1 MKRGFTLRSTM
12 AGMLSTLMFL
22 QAGATVMA
30 QDIDISTAE
39 SIKVKES
46 VVGLGLAFV
55 PEYEGSEDYKAVPII
70 NARFN
75 LNNNMYIGFLGNTL
89 RANLV
94 PSQEWNAGPLLRYRP
109 ERNNVKNDQVDAM
122 EKVDAA
128 IEAGGFLSYN
138 LPDWT
143 FSISAA
149 QDIAGAHDGFLL
161 DMGVGYRY
169 KLQADTML
177 TLNAQTTYA
186 SSDYMHTYFSVDQAD
201 SLRSRLKTYNAD
213 AGLKDFGVGIALQHA
228 YSRKWSVV
236 GVIRYSRLLG
246 DAADSPV
253 VDDAGSANQML
264 TGAFVNYSF

>member
-1 MKRGFTLRSTM
+1 MKKKCVSGSAMVAVLFAATLLLVGKT
-12 AGMLSTLMFL
+12 AL
-22 QAGATVMA
+22 A

-39 SIKVKES
+39 SIKIKES

-55 PEYEGSEDYKAVPII
+55 PDYEGSEDYKAIPVI
-70 NARFN
+70 NARLN

-109 ERNNVKNDQVDAM
+109 ERDNVENDQVDAM

-143 FSISAA
+143 FSLAAA
-149 QDIAGAHDGFLL
+149 QDIAGGHDGFLL
-161 DMGVGYRY
+161 DLGVGYRY
-169 KLQADTML
+169 KLQAETML
-177 TLNAQTTYA
+177 MVNGQTTFA
-186 SSDYMHTYFSVDQAD
+186 SSDYMETYFSVDQGD
-201 SLRSRLKTYNAD
+201 HIRSGLRTYDAD
-213 AGLKDFGVGIALQHA
+213 AGLKDISFGIALKHGFA
-228 YSRKWSVV
+228 RNWSVV
-236 GVIRYSRLLG
+236 GMLRLSRLLG

-253 VDDAGSANQML
+253 VDDAGSENQLL

>member
-1 MKRGFTLRSTM
+1 MKKQRISNNAMVAILFTATLLL
-12 AGMLSTLMFL
+12 AGNT
-22 QAGATVMA
+22 AKA

-39 SIKVKES
+39 SIKVKSS

-55 PEYEGSEDYKAVPII
+55 PDYEGSENYTAVPVI
-70 NARFN
+70 NARLN

-109 ERNNVKNDQVDAM
+109 ERNNVDNSHVDAM
-122 EKVDAA
+122 KKVDAA
-128 IEAGGFLSYN
+128 IEAGGFVSYN

-143 FSISAA
+143 FSLSAA
-149 QDIAGAHDGFLL
+149 QDISGAHDGFLL
-161 DMGVGYRY
+161 DLGGGYRY

-177 TLNAQTTYA
+177 TFNAQLTYA
-186 SSDYMHTYFSVDQAD
+186 SSDYMQTYFSVDQGDALRSGLKRYDAD
-201 SLRSRLKTYNAD
+201 S
-213 AGLKDFGVGIALQHA
+213 GLKDFGIGVAVQHGFA
-228 YSRKWSVV
+228 RNWSVV
-236 GVIRYSRLLG
+236 GVLRYSRLLG

-253 VDDAGSANQML
+253 VDDAGSANQLL

>member
-1 MKRGFTLRSTM
+1 MKRKFTVRSTM
-12 AGMLSTLMFL
+12 VGILTAAMFL
-22 QAGATVMA
+22 QAGATAMA

-39 SIKVKES
+39 SIKIKES

-55 PEYEGSEDYKAVPII
+55 PDYEGSEDYKAIPII

-75 LNNNMYIGFLGNTL
+75 LNNNMYIGFLGNAF

-109 ERNNVKNDQVDAM
+109 ERSDVENDQVDSM

-149 QDIAGAHDGFLL
+149 QDIAGSHDGFLL
-161 DMGVGYRY
+161 DLGVGYRY
-169 KLQADTML
+169 KLQAETML
-177 TLNAQTTYA
+177 TLNAQTTFA
-186 SSDYMHTYFSVDQAD
+186 SNDYMQTYFSVDQGDAAR
-201 SLRSRLKTYNAD
+201 SGLRTYDAD
-213 AGLKDFGVGIALQHA
+213 AGFKDFGVGIALQHA
-228 YSRKWSVV
+228 YSRNWGVV

-253 VDDAGSANQML
+253 VDDAGSENQLL
-264 TGAFVNYSF
+264 TGVFVNYSF

>member
-1 MKRGFTLRSTM
+1 MIRQLTLGSTM
-12 AGMLSTLMFL
+12 AGILFAAMFL
-22 QAGATVMA
+22 QAGATAMA
-30 QDIDISTAE
+30 QDFDISTAE

-46 VVGLGLAFV
+46 VVGLGIAFV
-55 PEYEGSEDYKAVPII
+55 PDYEGSEDYTAIPII
-70 NARFN
+70 NARLN

-109 ERNNVKNDQVDAM
+109 ERNDVDNAQVDRM

-128 IEAGGFLSYN
+128 VEAGGFVSYN

-143 FSISAA
+143 FSLSAA
-149 QDIAGAHDGFLL
+149 QDIAGGHDGFLL
-161 DMGVGYRY
+161 DLGAGYRY

-177 TLNAQTTYA
+177 MINAQMTYA
-186 SSDYMHTYFSVDQAD
+186 NSDYMHTYFSVDQGDRVRSGLRTFTAD
-201 SLRSRLKTYNAD
+201 S
-213 AGLKDFGVGIALQHA
+213 GLKDIGIGVAIQH
-228 YSRKWSVV
+228 SINRKWSIV
-236 GVIRYSRLLG
+236 GALRYTRLLG

-253 VDDAGSANQML
+253 VDDVGSPNQML